1 MKKLLILFLIY
12 EVASVVDRSQEK
24 KEGPAYNIKNSG
36 QKQSCTD
43 RYVISNDTEWLEDSG
58 TSFVPSG
65 VSDCVDLLL
74 YDQKK
79 EKYYDHCCYVRFQL
93 KGKMHAGCIG
103 LSEENYLDTS
113 VTMKRM
119 EEGDRDIWTRE
130 AANSKVYQLDCFS
143 SFLKSLPIASI
154 LLLALFF

>member
-12 EVASVVDRSQEK
+12 EVASVVDRTQEK

-65 VSDCVDLLL
+65 VSDCVDRLLWSSVK
-74 YDQKK
+74 D
-79 EKYYDHCCYVRFQL
+79 KYYDHCCYVRFQL
-93 KGKMHAGCIG
+93 EGKMHAGCVG

-113 VTMKRM
+113 VTIRRM
-119 EEGDRDIWTRE
+119 QNGDKDIWTRYG
-130 AANSKVYQLDCFS
+130 AKSKIYQLDCFS
-143 SFLKSLPIASI
+143 SYLKSLSIASI
-154 LLLALFF
+154 LLLVLFF